1 MRMARRQGKN
11 VGLGEQERMKLVHE
25 AVIERSE
32 IFETLRAGF
41 FKAFKEKNL
50 CSGVYLFQEL
60 TQLSHGITAGWNT
73 EDIVH
78 EALDELLGD
87 ILAGK
92 VAFREFP

>member
-1 MRMARRQGKN
+1 
-11 VGLGEQERMKLVHE
+11 MKLVHE
-25 AVIERSE
+25 AIIERSE
-32 IFETLRAGF
+32 ILEALGARF
-41 FKAFKEKNL
+41 FKTFKEKYL

-60 TQLSHGITAGWNT
+60 SQLSHGITAGWNT

-78 EALDELLGD
+78 EALDELLSD